1 MSRDQSKESNEFDC
15 SAYLSHGLR
24 WPGKECYELYHRRPS
39 VNVQNV
45 FERWSKY
52 TKRRTKSSVRDW
64 GVLLREQMKA
74 TTQKQ
79 QALLVQKEAR
89 ASTRSWDKET
99 AENLQEKQYYESEY
113 NTLLKWMDQGE
124 IIVPPPSMFADKR
137 EEIQQISLVA
147 DEALGTI
154 FRNYTPDCFNEQ
166 VADYT
171 SETIAHEVALR
182 AIETPREAEIEVQ
195 HASVEDYNSEEAR
208 ISCEDLAKDIATR
221 GLETPRI
228 SSEVM
233 SAGGLQ
239 SSIEEQLSGF
249 GQEVE
254 KKNCS
259 FAKRHL
265 CRYFVKGLCVRAD
278 SCEFLHDQSIYC
290 MDEQKVF
297 LGGLPLH
304 ITSVILKAKL
314 EEQGLTVLN
323 KPRIMRGFC
332 PEVCLG
338 SVDQAKR
345 LIAQRFLYIANYRLD
360 VRPYQDKQE
369 LRQGLRGMV
378 KRSVFLGG
386 LPENTTGKMVI
397 TDLKRLDVSV
407 VNYPVVKN
415 GYAQRVVLDSVKH
428 AKKLVALKR
437 VLVNGIAVDV
447 RPYVNFRKRY

>member
-1 MSRDQSKESNEFDC
+1 
-15 SAYLSHGLR
+15 
-24 WPGKECYELYHRRPS
+24 
-39 VNVQNV
+39 
-45 FERWSKY
+45 
-52 TKRRTKSSVRDW
+52 
-64 GVLLREQMKA
+64 
-74 TTQKQ
+74 
-79 QALLVQKEAR
+79 
-89 ASTRSWDKET
+89 
-99 AENLQEKQYYESEY
+99 
-113 NTLLKWMDQGE
+113 
-124 IIVPPPSMFADKR
+124 
-137 EEIQQISLVA
+137 
-147 DEALGTI
+147 
-154 FRNYTPDCFNEQ
+154 
-166 VADYT
+166 
-171 SETIAHEVALR
+171 
-182 AIETPREAEIEVQ
+182 
-195 HASVEDYNSEEAR
+195 
-208 ISCEDLAKDIATR
+208 
-221 GLETPRI
+221 
-228 SSEVM
+228 M
-233 SAGGLQ
+233 SAGGLK
-239 SSIEEQLSGF
+239 SSIEEQLYGF
-249 GQEVE
+249 GEEVE

-259 FAKRHL
+259 LAKRRL
-265 CRYFVKGLCVRAD
+265 CRFFVKGLCVRAD
-278 SCEFLHDQSIYC
+278 SCDFLHEQSIYC

-386 LPENTTGKMVI
+386 LPENTTGEMVI

-415 GYAQRVVLDSVKH
+415 GYARRVVLDSVEN